1 MLLCSC
7 LQEEEQTDRQASQ
20 PAGVHLSSEQANS
33 KLLKASAARLKVAHV
48 ASNQLELKN
57 RIGEL
62 LQSNDAELGQSTD
75 VDNLAEGIDQ
85 LLNST
90 TIG

>member
-20 PAGVHLSSEQANS
+20 PAGVHLSSEQV

-57 RIGEL
+57 RIDEL
-62 LQSNDAELGQSTD
+62 LQVNDAVLGQSTD